1 MACSFIGRALR
12 QDPEQD
18 WVRSTR
24 KEPGQSPVLLAAARP
39 EAARPVCV
47 PTSCTAVS
55 RCPRHSASKNI
66 PLQLSVS
73 LPFLDSFPNLCGD
86 PGFSPLLSS
95 LLLFWAAAAV
105 SPIVRVRPKFL
116 RLIFSV
122 TVSTISGQPERQ
134 GYIHWPPRHTYSLT
148 KAPKLRTDSYSPS
161 SLSGNPSSFPSL
173 QSENHPAIYDTPPPC
188 RRRG

>member
-12 QDPEQD
+12 QDPEQG
-18 WVRSTR
+18 WVRSAG

-39 EAARPVCV
+39 EAARPVCSHKLHCHLQMSSSLRLQKY
-47 PTSCTAVS
+47 T
-55 RCPRHSASKNI
+55 

-105 SPIVRVRPKFL
+105 SPIVRVRSKFL
-116 RLIFSV
+116 RLTFSV
-122 TVSTISGQPERQ
+122 TVSTISGQPERE
-134 GYIHWPPRHTYSLT
+134 GYVQRPPRHTYSLPR
-148 KAPKLRTDSYSPS
+148 APKLRTDSYSPS
-161 SLSGNPSSFPSL
+161 SQSGNPSSFPSL
-173 QSENHPAIYDTPPPC
+173 QSENHPDV
-188 RRRG
+188 